1 MGFGQT
7 PRHPPA
13 AGGGK
18 DTVEKTLQIR
28 KRIVTIAVAVVLAGG
43 ALSGCSAVSGLS
55 KAAGCAELAKAG
67 NTLSSAAS
75 DAMTDATSDP
85 KSAAAKLDSAADK
98 FDATVQKITDAGVK
112 EKAQA
117 MSSAYKKFTTDFKAY
132 ANDPANGDPS
142 TITSDASAISDAA
155 TVH

>member
-1 MGFGQT
+1 MT
-7 PRHPPA
+7 R
-13 AGGGK
+13 AGRRI
-18 DTVEKTLQIR
+18 TTLAI
-28 KRIVTIAVAVVLAGG
+28 AVVLAGG
-43 ALSGCSAVSGLS
+43 ALSGCSAVGGLS

-75 DAMTDATSDP
+75 DAMGEAASDP

-117 MSSAYKKFTTDFKAY
+117 MSAAYKKFTTDFKTY
-132 ANDPANGDPS
+132 ANDPFDGRPE
-142 TITSDASAISDAA
+142 
-155 TVH
+155 HHHL